1 MMSPESNGEP
11 EPVAGALFRG
21 RTPQADHRSCSPV
34 TPGGKRMRFT
44 DGGGD
49 EGCNSTTN
57 PLVVTEALNYSA
69 AELLKA
75 FGYGVVGSE
84 PAAKR
89 SISRQGVHHDGAVGS
104 ASEDEM
110 MGDDQRRSRRQ
121 SCDPESV
128 SGITGST
135 DARQAAGD
143 RSGSSNSSTSSNSNS
158 SSSSSSSSSCPT
170 VIYGLA
176 DSGAKCDTLNNNN
189 NSLVSGNHS
198 IHGASGA
205 SGGGADGDASCDN
218 NNSIKEMDDGK
229 FSEFSKFLADSEK
242 DESMATIL
250 ELLHGFSIASG
261 SIAVIGAMVRND
273 SVRCGS
279 RTTNDEE
286 CVNMSS
292 KTTRKKLAHLL
303 ADALD
308 RPTPIAITPY
318 LVGKRLGQED
328 SAQISARATC
338 SGSWRLRS
346 GLMPVRRAGA
356 LSSSVNRCLNRG
368 GYEVEGRSGQSLL
381 LAHHNGFV
389 LEDRLYQSTCAVD
402 LCNHAHNYGLIQRY
416 ASGYDCKHDK
426 CQYESL
432 HEHFHCHDTFC
443 RGKLLYKKYEII
455 RHLKWHKKRQ
465 ESLKYGFYRFSSSD
479 DCSIQYG
486 ACQHNFKHTH
496 YHCVHENCDKVY
508 ISTSD
513 VQMHANYH
521 RKHEAIVKNGFQR
534 FRATEDCNTEYCAFR
549 HQRTTHFHCRR
560 ENCKYTFK
568 NKADMEKHKTY
579 HLKDEMLLRDG
590 YKKFLK
596 SEDCTYKDC
605 RFSRVCNHIHCM
617 HENCHYV
624 LHSSG
629 QLLSHKRKHERMDT
643 EVDYRRFQ
651 MARSLLNKLNGSSKA
666 EEAEPAPSK
675 SRAST
680 GTPDT
685 TTLHDDSS
693 ISPGPSSAPSSVTAT
708 VTTEAPPKNPFLELL
723 SVMAEI
729 TFRALPLQMMY
740 HMRLQ
745 LLQNMSYEHV
755 FAPENVE
762 MLRGLSL
769 MGSFEESYLHQ
780 MYGGAMMATGTP
792 ISNLHNPQVPSAIS
806 GVERGAVGVKR
817 KYKPEET
824 GADQP
829 ETFTVDGPLYM
840 KKESLSTTPPRSKLL
855 SNPSVD
861 YRLLKREDSGS
872 VGCTTSIPTTTPT
885 SSRRSPLE
893 GGVTDRDRALLETA
907 NFLQFSSSKTLF
919 NRKRGR
925 PRKNHVMEVYN
936 NVQDSPQAIF
946 TSFKLEKSDCKLTGD
961 VPPSTISAPMEGLT
975 APKEAER
982 IADLR
987 LGARTP
993 SSGRSETIP
1002 EASNPMHPPSLPPYV
1017 PGSYLGPPP
1026 TMNNLGGLDS
1036 AGIFGNF
1043 SQLLER
1049 HMREVKQEPVATIT
1063 QSSIDRREKARNHL
1077 KCVVCENLFETFADI
1092 KNHECRGDRAALEK
1106 PLLAFP
1112 PAPPAYAGPPMMD
1125 YSRASAMMVGVPHLS
1140 APHPVKDATS
1150 LVKTAGTFF
1159 PDVNA
1164 NKLKYS

>member
-11 EPVAGALFRG
+11 EPVAAALFRG
-21 RTPQADHRSCSPV
+21 RTPHAADHRSCSPV
-34 TPGGKRMRFT
+34 TPGKRMRFS
-44 DGGGD
+44 DGGD
-49 EGCNSTTN
+49 ETSATNSRTS
-57 PLVVTEALNYSA
+57 PLVAEALNYSA

-75 FGYGVVGSE
+75 FGYGVLGSE
-84 PAAKR
+84 TDAKR
-89 SISRQGVHHDGAVGS
+89 SISRQGDGAS
-104 ASEDEM
+104 DEDEM
-110 MGDDQRRSRRQ
+110 MGDDQRRSRR
-121 SCDPESV
+121 SCDPESGV
-128 SGITGST
+128 GVTGSADT
-135 DARQAAGD
+135 RRAGN
-143 RSGSSNSSTSSNSNS
+143 RSGSSNSNS
-158 SSSSSSSSSCPT
+158 SSSNSSSSSSCPT
-170 VIYGLA
+170 VIYGA
-176 DSGAKCDTLNNNN
+176 DSGTAKCDTLNNNN
-189 NSLVSGNHS
+189 NNNNNSVVSGNQN
-198 IHGASGA
+198 IHGVAS
-205 SGGGADGDASCDN
+205 GADGDASCDN

-250 ELLHGFSIASG
+250 ELLH
-261 SIAVIGAMVRND
+261 D
-273 SVRCGS
+273 
-279 RTTNDEE
+279 
-286 CVNMSS
+286 
-292 KTTRKKLAHLL
+292 
-303 ADALD
+303 
-308 RPTPIAITPY
+308 
-318 LVGKRLGQED
+318 
-328 SAQISARATC
+328 
-338 SGSWRLRS
+338 
-346 GLMPVRRAGA
+346 
-356 LSSSVNRCLNRG
+356 
-368 GYEVEGRSGQSLL
+368 
-381 LAHHNGFV
+381 
-389 LEDRLYQSTCAVD
+389 
-402 LCNHAHNYGLIQRY
+402 NYGLIQRY
-416 ASGYDCKHDK
+416 ASGYDCKHEK

-443 RGKLLYKKYEII
+443 RGKVLYKKYEII
-455 RHLKWHKKRQ
+455 RHLKWHKKRK

-486 ACQHNFKHTH
+486 ACQHNYKHTH

-651 MARSLLNKLNGSSKA
+651 MARSLLTKLNGSSKG
-666 EEAEPAPSK
+666 EEAESAPSK

-680 GTPDT
+680 RTPD

-693 ISPGPSSAPSSVTAT
+693 ISPGPSSAPGTATAT
-708 VTTEAPPKNPFLELL
+708 VTAETPPKNPFLELL

-762 MLRGLSL
+762 MLRSLSL

-780 MYGGAMMATGTP
+780 MYGGAMMAPGLP
-792 ISNLHNPQVPSAIS
+792 MPNLHNPPVPSVIN
-806 GVERGAVGVKR
+806 GVERVAGAKR
-817 KYKPEET
+817 KYKPEDT
-824 GADQP
+824 SADP
-829 ETFTVDGPLYM
+829 TETFTVDGPLYM

-861 YRLLKREDSGS
+861 YRLLKREDSGG
-872 VGCTTSIPTTTPT
+872 VAACATTNPTTTPT

-946 TSFKLEKSDCKLTGD
+946 TSFKLEKSDSKLTGD
-961 VPPSTISAPMEGLT
+961 VPPPAAIAAPLEGLT

-993 SSGRSETIP
+993 SGRPEAIP
-1002 EASNPMHPPSLPPYV
+1002 ETCNPMHPPSLPPYV
-1017 PGSYLGPPP
+1017 PGSYLGPPA
-1026 TMNNLGGLDS
+1026 TVNNLGGLDS

-1063 QSSIDRREKARNHL
+1063 QSSVDRREKNRNHL

-1125 YSRASAMMVGVPHLS
+1125 YSRGSSMMVSIPHLS
-1140 APHPVKDATS
+1140 APPPMKDATS

>member
-49 EGCNSTTN
+49 EACNSTTN

-110 MGDDQRRSRRQ
+110 MGDDQRRSGRR
-121 SCDPESV
+121 SCDPESG

-158 SSSSSSSSSCPT
+158 SSSSGSSSSCPT

-176 DSGAKCDTLNNNN
+176 DNGAKCDTLNNNN

-198 IHGASGA
+198 IHGVSGGG
-205 SGGGADGDASCDN
+205 GGGADGDASCDN

-250 ELLHGFSIASG
+250 ELLH
-261 SIAVIGAMVRND
+261 D
-273 SVRCGS
+273 
-279 RTTNDEE
+279 
-286 CVNMSS
+286 
-292 KTTRKKLAHLL
+292 
-303 ADALD
+303 
-308 RPTPIAITPY
+308 
-318 LVGKRLGQED
+318 
-328 SAQISARATC
+328 
-338 SGSWRLRS
+338 
-346 GLMPVRRAGA
+346 
-356 LSSSVNRCLNRG
+356 
-368 GYEVEGRSGQSLL
+368 
-381 LAHHNGFV
+381 
-389 LEDRLYQSTCAVD
+389 
-402 LCNHAHNYGLIQRY
+402 NYGLIQRY

-486 ACQHNFKHTH
+486 ACQHNYKHTH

-651 MARSLLNKLNGSSKA
+651 MARSLLTKLNGSSKA

-693 ISPGPSSAPSSVTAT
+693 ISPGPSSVPSSVTAT

-861 YRLLKREDSGS
+861 YRLLKREDSGG

-1002 EASNPMHPPSLPPYV
+1002 ESSNPMHPPSLPPYV
-1017 PGSYLGPPP
+1017 PGSYIGPPP
-1026 TMNNLGGLDS
+1026 TTNNLGGLDS

-1112 PAPPAYAGPPMMD
+1112 PAPPAYTGPPMMD
-1125 YSRASAMMVGVPHLS
+1125 YSRPTSMMVGVPHLS

>member
-1 MMSPESNGEP
+1 M
-11 EPVAGALFRG
+11 
-21 RTPQADHRSCSPV
+21 
-34 TPGGKRMRFT
+34 
-44 DGGGD
+44 
-49 EGCNSTTN
+49 
-57 PLVVTEALNYSA
+57 
-69 AELLKA
+69 
-75 FGYGVVGSE
+75 
-84 PAAKR
+84 
-89 SISRQGVHHDGAVGS
+89 
-104 ASEDEM
+104 
-110 MGDDQRRSRRQ
+110 
-121 SCDPESV
+121 
-128 SGITGST
+128 
-135 DARQAAGD
+135 
-143 RSGSSNSSTSSNSNS
+143 
-158 SSSSSSSSSCPT
+158 
-170 VIYGLA
+170 
-176 DSGAKCDTLNNNN
+176 
-189 NSLVSGNHS
+189 
-198 IHGASGA
+198 
-205 SGGGADGDASCDN
+205 DASN
-218 NNSIKEMDDGK
+218 
-229 FSEFSKFLADSEK
+229 
-242 DESMATIL
+242 
-250 ELLHGFSIASG
+250 
-261 SIAVIGAMVRND
+261 
-273 SVRCGS
+273 
-279 RTTNDEE
+279 
-286 CVNMSS
+286 
-292 KTTRKKLAHLL
+292 
-303 ADALD
+303 
-308 RPTPIAITPY
+308 
-318 LVGKRLGQED
+318 
-328 SAQISARATC
+328 
-338 SGSWRLRS
+338 
-346 GLMPVRRAGA
+346 
-356 LSSSVNRCLNRG
+356 
-368 GYEVEGRSGQSLL
+368 
-381 LAHHNGFV
+381 
-389 LEDRLYQSTCAVD
+389 
-402 LCNHAHNYGLIQRY
+402 NYGLIQRY

-443 RGKLLYKKYEII
+443 RGKVLYKKYEII
-455 RHLKWHKKRQ
+455 RHLKWHKKRK

-486 ACQHNFKHTH
+486 ACQHNYKHTH

-651 MARSLLNKLNGSSKA
+651 MARSLLTKLNGSPKVDD
-666 EEAEPAPSK
+666 AEPAPSK
-675 SRAST
+675 SAGRT
-680 GTPDT
+680 RTPDT
-685 TTLHDDSS
+685 TPQIDDSS
-693 ISPGPSSAPSSVTAT
+693 ISPGPSSAPGSFAAT
-708 VTTEAPPKNPFLELL
+708 PTTETAAKNPFLELL

-762 MLRGLSL
+762 MLRSLSL
-769 MGSFEESYLHQ
+769 MGSFEESYLHH
-780 MYGGAMMATGTP
+780 MYGGAMMAAPGTAMP
-792 ISNLHNPQVPSAIS
+792 NLHNPQVPTTINGA
-806 GVERGAVGVKR
+806 ERVAGVKR
-817 KYKPEET
+817 KYKSEDT
-824 GADQP
+824 SADP
-829 ETFTVDGPLYM
+829 TDTFTVDGPLYM

-872 VGCTTSIPTTTPT
+872 VTCATSIPTTTPT

-946 TSFKLEKSDCKLTGD
+946 TSFKLEKSDSKLAGE
-961 VPPSTISAPMEGLT
+961 VPPSTISAPLEGLT

-993 SSGRSETIP
+993 SARPEAIP
-1002 EASNPMHPPSLPPYV
+1002 ETSNPMHPPSLPPYV
-1017 PGSYLGPPP
+1017 PGSYLGPLP
-1026 TMNNLGGLDS
+1026 TANNVGGLDS

-1049 HMREVKQEPVATIT
+1049 HMREVKQEPVATVT
-1063 QSSIDRREKARNHL
+1063 QSSVDRREKSRNHL

-1092 KNHECRGDRAALEK
+1092 KNHECRGDQAALEK

-1112 PAPPAYAGPPMMD
+1112 AAPPAYAGPPMMD
-1125 YSRASAMMVGVPHLS
+1125 YSRGSSMMVGMPHLS
-1140 APHPVKDATS
+1140 TPPPVKDATS